1 MNQTCLKNIFFA
13 LYWNQE
19 YKFNSGGTFIINARA
34 FPMNPNGDE
43 FLELK
48 SLDKI
53 TDDEAKQM
61 HRGIG
66 KNYTSAQE
74 FLEDNKVFGFLSQN
88 EVDYLRSRGY
98 AVPFMN
104 YSVSDLIE
112 MGWIKIKK

>member
-1 MNQTCLKNIFFA
+1 MNQAYLKNLFFA
-13 LYWNQE
+13 LYWDQE
-19 YKFNSGGTFIINARA
+19 YKFNSGGTFIINSRA
-34 FPMNPNGDE
+34 FPVSTKGDE

-61 HRGIG
+61 TRGTG

-88 EVDYLRSRGY
+88 EVDYLRFRGY